1 VVFRFEKGG
10 RIVSF
15 QKVIL
20 IGRLGKDPESRE
32 IQSGAVCNFSIATSE
47 SYNDRDGKKI
57 ERTEWHSVSVF
68 GKLAEIC
75 AKFLTKGSQIF
86 VEGKLQ
92 TNSWESK
99 DGEKKFQTVVI
110 ASNVRFLDSNKKPDG
125 PVQY

>member
-1 VVFRFEKGG
+1 M
-10 RIVSF
+10 SF